1 MSERYIPKVTEAAIP
16 EDGGWA
22 ELENED
28 VLILSIP
35 DWDEIGGVTME
46 SFQYVWL
53 YDRLEDAY
61 LLCFKINGE
70 LEKAIAFA
78 KDHAGLLLTHQNAY
92 QPFSI
97 LITSDALGTLNEQ
110 TPYFYLPKVELKRHP
125 KAGW

>member
-28 VLILSIP
+28 VLVLSIP
-35 DWDEIGGVTME
+35 DWEEIVGVSIE
-46 SFQYVWL
+46 ALQYVWM

-61 LLCFKINGE
+61 LLCFKINNKI
-70 LEKAIAFA
+70 EKAIAFA
-78 KDHAGLLLTHQNAY
+78 KEHAGLLLTHQHAY

-97 LITSDALGTLNEQ
+97 LITSDSLENSNEK